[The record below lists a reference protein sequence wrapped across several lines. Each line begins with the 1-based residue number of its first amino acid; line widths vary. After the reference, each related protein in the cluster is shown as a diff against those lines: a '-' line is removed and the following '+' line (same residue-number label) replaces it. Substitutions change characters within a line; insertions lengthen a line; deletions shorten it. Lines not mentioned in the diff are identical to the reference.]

1 MSRSVTTIHKAKGR
15 ERQHVFVT
23 GCVEGLV
30 PRTYDPYA
38 GRWLNASEL
47 DQERKLFY
55 VALTRAQAILT
66 LTCPLRRGNDGR
78 ISHYVEKLV
87 KLAETPG
94 CEVDYSR
101 VAALRRRFRKLPA
114 AGAAVAR

>member
-1 MSRSVTTIHKAKGR
+1 VSVNTVHWAKGR
-15 ERQHVFVT
+15 ERQHVIVT
-23 GCVEGLV
+23 GCVQGRM
-30 PRTYDPYA
+30 PITYDPYA

-47 DQERKLFY
+47 EQERKLFY
-55 VALTRAQAILT
+55 VALTRAQATLT

-87 KLAETPG
+87 ELADAAG